1 VDLAARLSELK
12 SGFTRTFWVANF
24 LELFERFSFYGSK
37 IVLAVFL
44 AETVGL
50 GPFGVSLVGF
60 YGFAVFCLPILAGP
74 FVDRY
79 GFKKSLAACFG
90 IFCLGYF
97 LIGLSGL
104 PMGKPLVDAV
114 GAKTWV
120 IFALLVTAVGGSLI
134 KPCIVGT
141 VARTTTRE
149 TKSLGY
155 SIYYTL
161 VNVGG
166 WLGPVLASQV
176 RVSLGIAQVL
186 VGASVTS
193 FALFLATL
201 VFFREPERDPG
212 AEERTLGKVLRDA
225 ALVFGNVRFMGFLV
239 IFSGFWVMFWQVY
252 DLFPFYVRD
261 VLHVPRFELIGSLES
276 FSVIFLTVPVAALMK
291 KVRAVP
297 QMTLGLAVGSCS
309 WLLLLVSQTWQAAAG
324 AMFLLALG
332 EVLQA
337 PRYYEYVADLAP
349 RDQVG
354 TFMGFAFL
362 PIAIG
367 ALVAGP
373 LGGYLLQKYLKET
386 MQPDKAW
393 VILAS
398 LGFVSTALLLA
409 YDRWVARPSAP
420 AARP

>member
-1 VDLAARLSELK
+1 MDLAARLSELK
-12 SGFTRTFWVANF
+12 SGFARSFWVANV

-50 GPFGVSLVGF
+50 GPLGVSLVGL
-60 YGFAVFCLPILAGP
+60 YGFAVYFLPILAGP

-79 GFKKSLAACFG
+79 GFRKSLAACFA
-90 IFCLGYF
+90 IYAVGYS
-97 LIGLSGL
+97 LIALSGL
-104 PMGKPLVDAV
+104 PAGRGLVAAV
-114 GAKTWV
+114 GAKAWV
-120 IFALLVTAVGGSLI
+120 VMALLVTAVGGSLI

-141 VARTTTRE
+141 VARTTTHE

-186 VGASVTS
+186 LGASLTS
-193 FALFLATL
+193 LVLFAGTL
-201 VFFREPERDPG
+201 LFFREPDGVPEAER
-212 AEERTLGKVLRDA
+212 RTLGKVLRDA
-225 ALVFGNVRFMGFLV
+225 ALVFGNGRFIGFLV
-239 IFSGFWVMFWQVY
+239 IFTGFWVMFWQVY
-252 DLFPFYVRD
+252 DLFPFYLRD
-261 VLHVPRFELIGSLES
+261 VLKVERFELIASLES
-276 FSVIFLTVPVAALMK
+276 FSVIFLTVPIAALMK
-291 KVRAVP
+291 KVRPVP
-297 QMTLGLAVGSCS
+297 QMTLGIGVGSCS
-309 WLLLLVSQTWQAAAG
+309 WLLLVVSQTWQAAAL

-349 RDQVG
+349 KEQVG

-362 PIAIG
+362 PIALG
-367 ALVAGP
+367 ALLAGP
-373 LGGYLLQKYLKET
+373 IGGLLLQKYLKET
-386 MQPDKAW
+386 MQPAKAW
-393 VILAS
+393 TILSS
-398 LGFVSTALLLA
+398 LGFISTLALLA
-409 YDRWVARPSAP
+409 YDRWVGRRPA
-420 AARP
+420 

>member
-1 VDLAARLSELK
+1 MDLAARLTELK
-12 SGFTRTFWVANF
+12 TGFARSFWVANV

-50 GPFGVSLVGF
+50 GPLGVSLVGL
-60 YGFAVFCLPILAGP
+60 YGFAVYFLPILAGP

-79 GFKKSLAACFG
+79 GFKKSLAACFA
-90 IFCLGYF
+90 IYAVGYS
-97 LIGLSGL
+97 LIALAGL
-104 PMGKPLVDAV
+104 PAGRPLVAAF
-114 GAKTWV
+114 GAKAWV
-120 IFALLVTAVGGSLI
+120 VFALLVTAVGGSLI

-141 VARTTTRE
+141 VARTTTHE

-186 VGASVTS
+186 LGASLTS
-193 FALFLATL
+193 LVLFVATL
-201 VFFREPERDPG
+201 VFFREPDGVPEAER
-212 AEERTLGKVLRDA
+212 RTLGKVLRDA
-225 ALVFGNVRFMGFLV
+225 ALVFGNGRFIGFLV
-239 IFSGFWVMFWQVY
+239 IFTGFWVMFWQVY
-252 DLFPFYVRD
+252 DLFPFYLRD
-261 VLHVPRFELIGSLES
+261 VLKVERFELIASLES
-276 FSVIFLTVPVAALMK
+276 FSVIFLTVPIAALMK
-291 KVRAVP
+291 KVRPVP
-297 QMTLGLAVGSCS
+297 QMTLGIGVGSCS
-309 WLLLLVSQTWQAAAG
+309 WLLLVVSQTWQAAAL

-349 RDQVG
+349 KEQVG

-362 PIAIG
+362 PIALG
-367 ALVAGP
+367 ALLAGP
-373 LGGYLLQKYLKET
+373 IGGLLLQKYLKET
-386 MQPDKAW
+386 MQPAKAW
-393 VILAS
+393 TILSS
-398 LGFVSTALLLA
+398 LGFVSTLALLA
-409 YDRWVARPSAP
+409 YDRWVARPTVE
-420 AARP
+420 ARP